1 MSKIIG
7 IFGRQILDSRGNP
20 TVEVDVYTQTG
31 AMGRAA
37 VPSGASTGV
46 HEAVELR
53 DGDESVFLG
62 KGQQLVMQQQPVV
75 RIDPDTDPQID
86 RQQQEQYQSAAIVYQ
101 KDQYVCQDHQEAQ
114 LQRNLEIALHPAS
127 RS

>member
-1 MSKIIG
+1 
-7 IFGRQILDSRGNP
+7 
-20 TVEVDVYTQTG
+20 
-31 AMGRAA
+31 
-37 VPSGASTGV
+37 
-46 HEAVELR
+46 
-53 DGDESVFLG
+53 
-62 KGQQLVMQQQPVV
+62 MQQQPVV

-127 RS
+127 RSKALCTHSTLVLLSERFPLLKDDIQQENIFGNILP